1 MKKIAT
7 IALPLLLLT
16 DIAIA
21 QTPDFSTAHQ
31 KVAKYFLGLTGQ
43 PITHAF
49 WLRHDALVL
58 GIKKGEVPAK
68 ATAEMACEKL
78 NHFGFAS
85 QAVTV
90 YVSDAKELA
99 SNQIG
104 KTLAKRNCQ
113 G

>member
-1 MKKIAT
+1 MKNIAT
-7 IALPLLLLT
+7 TALTLLLLADAT
-16 DIAIA
+16 IA

-58 GIKKGEVPAK
+58 GVKKEVVSAK
-68 ATAEMACEKL
+68 TTAKMACEKL

-90 YVSDAKELA
+90 YVSDAKDLA
-99 SNQIG
+99 TNQIG